1 MSQLPVPGR
10 DTAYVWIGR
19 GVGARPVPAGRLLRR
34 AGAALL
40 GRAEA
45 EFVVEHGRDGR
56 PLVTVPGAGA
66 RVELPVSVS
75 RADGVVAV
83 AARAA
88 GPVGIDVE
96 WCRPLPALALA
107 GRWFAPAEAAWLAG
121 RDADG
126 RARDFLR
133 LWTAKEAVGKA
144 LGTGLRGG
152 GLRRLMPVPDD
163 PDGALRPE
171 TDALDGALRPGTAAP
186 DGAQRPAP
194 GTFDGAW
201 RPVPEG
207 LGGAL
212 GPAPG
217 GRRLRVGHPRVGGGL
232 VLAVAVVAD
241 EAVPVH
247 VVSVGALL
255 VQAVSVGSD
264 GAVGAARCRAHVA
277 AARSA
282 SVERTS
288 LPVVVRGS

>member
-1 MSQLPVPGR
+1 MPGR
-10 DTAYVWIGR
+10 DTAYVWIDR
-19 GVGARPVPAGRLLRR
+19 GVGGRPLPAARLLRR

-45 EFVVEHGRDGR
+45 EIVVEHDRDGR
-56 PLVTVPGAGA
+56 PLVTVSGAGA

-121 RDADG
+121 RVADG

-163 PDGALRPE
+163 PDGALKQGS
-171 TDALDGALRPGTAAP
+171 DALDAALRPGT
-186 DGAQRPAP
+186 GA
-194 GTFDGAW
+194 FDGAW
-201 RPVPEG
+201 RPVPDDLDAG
-207 LGGAL
+207 LRS
-212 GPAPG
+212 APG

-241 EAVPVH
+241 EAVPLH

-255 VQAVSVGSD
+255 VRAVPVGSD

-277 AARSA
+277 AVRSA

-288 LPVVVRGS
+288 LPVVVRGN

>member
-19 GVGARPVPAGRLLRR
+19 GVGGRPVPAGRLLRR

-45 EFVVEHGRDGR
+45 EIVVEHGRDGR

-121 RDADG
+121 RDAGG
-126 RARDFLR
+126 RSRDFLR

-163 PDGALRPE
+163 PDGALRP
-171 TDALDGALRPGTAAP
+171 GTAAP
-186 DGAQRPAP
+186 DGALRPET
-194 GTFDGAW
+194 GTFEGAW
-201 RPVPEG
+201 RPVPEA
-207 LGGAL
+207 LDGAL
-212 GPAPG
+212 RSALG

-241 EAVPVH
+241 EAVPLH

-255 VQAVSVGSD
+255 VQAVPVGSD

>member
-10 DTAYVWIGR
+10 DTVYVWIGR
-19 GVGARPVPAGRLLRR
+19 GVGGRPLPAGRLLRR
-34 AGAALL
+34 AGATLL

-45 EFVVEHGRDGR
+45 EIVVEHGRDGR
-56 PLVTVPGAGA
+56 PLVAVSGAGA

-88 GPVGIDVE
+88 GPVGVDVE

-144 LGTGLRGG
+144 LGRGLRDG
-152 GLRRLMPVPDD
+152 GLRRLMPVPED
-163 PDGALRPE
+163 PDGALRPLPE
-171 TDALDGALRPGTAAP
+171 AGDGGLRQPS
-186 DGAQRPAP
+186 GA
-194 GTFDGAW
+194 G
-201 RPVPEG
+201 
-207 LGGAL
+207 
-212 GPAPG
+212 
-217 GRRLRVGHPRVGGGL
+217 RLRVGHPRVGGGL
-232 VLAVAVVAD
+232 VLAVAVTAG

-247 VVSVGALL
+247 VVPIGA
-255 VQAVSVGSD
+255 VPVGSD
-264 GAVGAARCRAHVA
+264 GADGTVGSVGAARGGAHVA

-282 SVERTS
+282 SAARTS

>member
-19 GVGARPVPAGRLLRR
+19 GVGGRPVPAGRLLRR

-45 EFVVEHGRDGR
+45 EIVVEHGRDGR
-56 PLVTVPGAGA
+56 PLVTVSGAGA

-107 GRWFAPAEAAWLAG
+107 GRWFAPAEAAWLAE

-144 LGTGLRGG
+144 LGTGLRGD

-163 PDGALRPE
+163 PDAALRPVP
-171 TDALDGALRPGTAAP
+171 GA
-186 DGAQRPAP
+186 
-194 GTFDGAW
+194 FDDAW
-201 RPVPEG
+201 RPVPDDLDAG
-207 LGGAL
+207 LRSAL
-212 GPAPG
+212 G
-217 GRRLRVGHPRVGGGL
+217 GRRLRVGHPRVGGCL

-255 VQAVSVGSD
+255 VRAVPVGSARVGSD
-264 GAVGAARCRAHVA
+264 GAVGVARCRAHVA

>member
-19 GVGARPVPAGRLLRR
+19 GVGGRPLPAGRLLRR

-40 GRAEA
+40 GRTEA
-45 EFVVEHGRDGR
+45 EIVVEHGRDGR

-163 PDGALRPE
+163 
-171 TDALDGALRPGTAAP
+171 LDGALRS
-186 DGAQRPAP
+186 
-194 GTFDGAW
+194 
-201 RPVPEG
+201 VPR
-207 LGGAL
+207 GG
-212 GPAPG
+212 
-217 GRRLRVGHPRVGGGL
+217 RLRVGHPRVGGGL
-232 VLAVAVVAD
+232 VLAVAVVAG

-247 VVSVGALL
+247 VVSVGAVL
-255 VQAVSVGSD
+255 VQAVPVGAARVGTVPVGSD
-264 GAVGAARCRAHVA
+264 GAVGAARCSAHVA

>member
-19 GVGARPVPAGRLLRR
+19 GVGGRPTPAGRLLRR

-45 EFVVEHGRDGR
+45 EIVVEHGRDGR
-56 PLVTVPGAGA
+56 PLVAVSGAGV

-88 GPVGIDVE
+88 GPVGVDVE

-121 RDADG
+121 RGADG
-126 RARDFLR
+126 RAHDFLR

-144 LGTGLRGG
+144 LGTGLRDG
-152 GLRRLMPVPDD
+152 GLRRLMPAP
-163 PDGALRPE
+163 
-171 TDALDGALRPGTAAP
+171 DALDGVL
-186 DGAQRPAP
+186 
-194 GTFDGAW
+194 
-201 RPVPEG
+201 RPVPDALDG
-207 LGGAL
+207 VLRPPGA
-212 GPAPG
+212 A
-217 GRRLRVGHPRVGGGL
+217 RLRVGHPRLGGGL
-232 VLAVAVVAD
+232 VLAVAVAAD
-241 EAVPVH
+241 EAVPVR
-247 VVSVGALL
+247 VVSVE
-255 VQAVSVGSD
+255 SD
-264 GAVGAARCRAHVA
+264 GAVAAARCSAHEA

-288 LPVVVRGS
+288 LPVVVRGN

>member
-19 GVGARPVPAGRLLRR
+19 GVGGRPLPAGRLLRR

-40 GRAEA
+40 GRTEA
-45 EFVVEHGRDGR
+45 EIVVEHGRDGR

-163 PDGALRPE
+163 
-171 TDALDGALRPGTAAP
+171 LDGALRSVPGA
-186 DGAQRPAP
+186 
-194 GTFDGAW
+194 FDSAW
-201 RPVPEG
+201 RPVPEALDGG
-207 LGGAL
+207 LRSASGG
-212 GPAPG
+212 G
-217 GRRLRVGHPRVGGGL
+217 RLRVGHPRVGGGL
-232 VLAVAVVAD
+232 VLAVAVVAG

-247 VVSVGALL
+247 VVSVGAVL
-255 VQAVSVGSD
+255 VQAVPVGAARVGTVPVGSD
-264 GAVGAARCRAHVA
+264 GAVGAARCSAHVA